1 LKLKNRE
8 SKEKMRK
15 DKKREG
21 ERDLEGIQITEVAVL
36 FGFLDF
42 TLSLPKLS
50 PFSRGDLACPDL
62 A

>member
-21 ERDLEGIQITEVAVL
+21 ERDLSIRDRISPAALFVKVKTRVL
-36 FGFLDF
+36 
-42 TLSLPKLS
+42 S
-50 PFSRGDLACPDL
+50 A
-62 A
+62 